1 MVKKSIRQNEYI
13 QQDAQED
20 DWAEKIIERA
30 EAIKKCRWTGFCK
43 PVHLV
48 NSVLQILCCRSST
61 SDHSYSIVPG
71 GLDVIS

>member
-30 EAIKKCRWTGFCK
+30 EAIKKMQMDRF
-43 PVHLV
+43 L
-48 NSVLQILCCRSST
+48 
-61 SDHSYSIVPG
+61 
-71 GLDVIS
+71 